1 VRADNDGKNMTDEFD
16 YDLITLGA
24 GSGGLSIIERAASYG
39 QRCAMIE
46 RSGDIGGTCVNVGCV
61 PKKIMWFG
69 ANLAQT
75 IEDAGGY
82 GYDLTKN
89 SFDWSKLVAK
99 RETYIRNINSWYHD
113 YMKELGVD
121 EIEGE
126 ASFVDPHTIAVNGK
140 HYSARHIA
148 IATGT
153 VPHCP
158 DVPGVE
164 HAITSDG
171 FFALEQQPAR
181 VAIAGSGYIA
191 VELAG
196 VLNGLGSKVTL
207 YLRKQ
212 HVLGE
217 FDSLLKDTLFAE
229 LGKSG
234 VELRTQSEITRIE
247 RDSSGKISIEDNQGV
262 GMQDLDQVIYAIGRE
277 PDLDGL
283 KLENAAVKKTDRGY
297 IETDLYQQTNQPHIF
312 ALGDITGRAPLTP
325 VAVAAGRRLADRLYN
340 NQNDRHLDYELIP
353 TVVFSHPP
361 IGTVGATEESAR
373 AEFGDR
379 VKIYQTRFTAMY
391 NSISGHDVPTAM
403 KLVCL
408 DEAEK
413 VIGCHLI
420 GPAVDEML
428 QGFAVAIRMG
438 ACKKDFDD
446 TVAIHPTSSE
456 ELVTMR

>member
-1 VRADNDGKNMTDEFD
+1 MKHEFD

-24 GSGGLSIIERAASYG
+24 GSGGLSVIERAASYG
-39 QRCAMIE
+39 QRCAVIE
-46 RSGDIGGTCVNVGCV
+46 RGDIGGTCVNVGCV

-69 ANLAQT
+69 ASLAHT
-75 IEDAGGY
+75 IEDAKSY

-89 SFDWSKLVAK
+89 GFDWSKLVQK
-99 RETYIRNINSWYHD
+99 REQYISNINSFYHG

-126 ASFVDPHTIAVNGK
+126 ASFIDPHTIAVNGQQ
-140 HYSARHIA
+140 YTARHIA

-153 VPHCP
+153 VPRIP
-158 DVPGVE
+158 DVPGAE

-171 FFALEQQPAR
+171 FFALEQQPSR

-196 VLNGLGSKVTL
+196 VLNALGSEVTL

-217 FDSLLKDTLFAE
+217 FDSLLKSTLFEE
-229 LGKSG
+229 LDKSG
-234 VELRTQSEITRIE
+234 VELRTQSQITRID
-247 RDSSGKISIEDNQGV
+247 RDSTGKISIEDNQGV
-262 GMQDLDQVIYAIGRE
+262 GMQDLDQVIYAVGRD
-277 PDLDGL
+277 PDIDVL
-283 KLENAAVKKTDRGY
+283 KLKNAAIKTSDRGY
-297 IETDLYQQTNQPHIF
+297 IETDLYQQTSQSHIF

-340 NQNDRHLDYELIP
+340 NQSDRHLDYELIP

-361 IGTVGATEESAR
+361 IGTVGATEAAAR

-391 NSISGHDVPTAM
+391 NAISGHEVPTAM

-408 DEAEK
+408 DEEEK

-428 QGFAVAIRMG
+428 QGFAVAMRMG
-438 ACKKDFDD
+438 ACKRDFDD